1 VFDDEGELVGLFDGL
16 IGNASRIDPA
26 QAAQEYGRLLGQG
39 EHVQAAYLLVRD
51 AFLFT
56 DRRLI
61 LVDKQGVTGR
71 KIEYHSIPYRSI
83 THFSVETAGT
93 FDLDAE
99 LKIYLSGMPVPIQKQ
114 FGRGVDVYEVQALLT
129 AYVVR

>member
-1 VFDDEGELVGLFDGL
+1 MGLLNGI

-26 QAAQEYGRLLGQG
+26 AAAREYGRLLGQG
-39 EHVQAAYLLVRD
+39 EQVQAAYQLVRD

-61 LVDKQGVTGR
+61 LIDKQGVTGR
-71 KIEYHSIPYRSI
+71 KVEYHTVPYKAI

-99 LKIYLSGMPVPIQKQ
+99 LKIWLSGSHTPIEKQ
-114 FGRGVDVYEVQALLT
+114 FGKGVDVYEVQALLSY
-129 AYVVR
+129 YVAR

>member
-1 VFDDEGELVGLFDGL
+1 MGFLDGL
-16 IGNASRIDPA
+16 AGNASRVDPQA
-26 QAAQEYGRLLGQG
+26 AAQEYARLLAPG
-39 EHVQAAYLLVRD
+39 EQVHAAYLLVRD

-71 KIEYHSIPYRSI
+71 KIEYHSVPYRAV

-99 LKIYLSGMPVPIQKQ
+99 LKIWLSGGALIAKQ
-114 FGRGVDVYEVQALLT
+114 FGKGVDVYEVQAILS
-129 AYVVR
+129 

>member
-1 VFDDEGELVGLFDGL
+1 MGFLDGL
-16 IGNASRIDPA
+16 AGNASRIDPA
-26 QAAQEYGRLLGQG
+26 SAAQEYGRLLAQG
-39 EHVQAAYLLVRD
+39 EQVLAAYLLVRD

-56 DRRLI
+56 DRRLV

-71 KIEYHSIPYRSI
+71 KVQYHSIPYRSI

-99 LKIYLSGMPVPIQKQ
+99 LTIWLAGGQGIVKQ
-114 FGRGVDVYEVQALLT
+114 FGRGVDVYEVQGLL
-129 AYVVR
+129 AGFVAR

>member
-1 VFDDEGELVGLFDGL
+1 MSFLGGMM
-16 IGNASRIDPA
+16 GNASRLDPG
-26 QAAQEYGRLLGQG
+26 AAAREYARLLGPG
-39 EHVQAAYLLVRD
+39 EQVQAAYLLVRD

-71 KIEYHSIPYRSI
+71 KVEYHTIPYRSV
-83 THFSVETAGT
+83 THFAVETAGT

-99 LKIYLSGMPVPIQKQ
+99 LKIWLAGGGPPIAKQ
-114 FGRGVDVYEVQALLT
+114 FGKGVDVYEVQALLSR
-129 AYVVR
+129 YVAG

>member
-1 VFDDEGELVGLFDGL
+1 VGILDGI

-26 QAAQEYGRLLGQG
+26 GAAREYGRLLAQG
-39 EHVQAAYLLVRD
+39 EQVHAAYQLVRD

-61 LVDKQGVTGR
+61 LVDKQGMTGR
-71 KIEYHSIPYRSI
+71 KVEYHTVPYRSI

-99 LKIYLSGMPVPIQKQ
+99 LKIWLSGSPEPIAKQ
-114 FGRGVDVYEVQALLT
+114 FGKGVDVYEVQALLSAFVT
-129 AYVVR
+129 R

>member
-1 VFDDEGELVGLFDGL
+1 MGFLDG
-16 IGNASRIDPA
+16 IRGNAGRVDPGA
-26 QAAQEYGRLLGQG
+26 AAQEYARLLAPG
-39 EHVQAAYLLVRD
+39 EQVHAAYLLVRD

-71 KIEYHSIPYRSI
+71 KIQYHSVPYRAV

-99 LKIYLSGMPVPIQKQ
+99 LTIWISGGQGIVKQ
-114 FGRGVDVYEVQALLT
+114 FGRGVDVYEVQALLAT
-129 AYVVR
+129 FVAR

>member
-1 VFDDEGELVGLFDGL
+1 MGFLDG
-16 IGNASRIDPA
+16 IAGNASRVDPQ

-39 EHVQAAYLLVRD
+39 EQVLAAYLLVRD

-71 KIEYHSIPYRSI
+71 KVQYHSIPYRSI
-83 THFSVETAGT
+83 THFGVETAGT

-99 LKIYLSGMPVPIQKQ
+99 LTIWLSGGHCIVKQ
-114 FGRGVDVYEVQALLT
+114 FGRGVDVYEVQALL
-129 AYVVR
+129 AAFVAR

>member
-1 VFDDEGELVGLFDGL
+1 MGLFDGL
-16 IGNASRIDPA
+16 LGNASRVDPA
-26 QAAQEYGRLLGQG
+26 QAAQEYSRLLARNEQ
-39 EHVQAAYLLVRD
+39 VQAAYLLIRD

-61 LVDKQGVTGR
+61 LVDKQGMTGR
-71 KIEYHSIPYRSI
+71 KIEYHTIPYRSI

-99 LKIYLSGMPVPIQKQ
+99 LKIYLSGSPMPIQKQ
-114 FGRGVDVYEVQALLT
+114 FGKGVDVYEVQALLS
-129 AYVVR
+129 AYVTR

>member
-1 VFDDEGELVGLFDGL
+1 M
-16 IGNASRIDPA
+16 
-26 QAAQEYGRLLGQG
+26 
-39 EHVQAAYLLVRD
+39 LVRD

-61 LVDKQGVTGR
+61 LIDKQGVTGR
-71 KIEYHSIPYRSI
+71 KIEYHTLPYRSI

-99 LKIYLSGMPVPIQKQ
+99 LKIWLSGSPTPICKQ
-114 FGRGVDVYEVQALLT
+114 FGKGVDVYEVQALMSH
-129 AYVVR
+129 YVAR

>member
-1 VFDDEGELVGLFDGL
+1 MGLLSG
-16 IGNASRIDPA
+16 ITGNASRVDPGK
-26 QAAQEYGRLLGQG
+26 AAREYGRLLGHG
-39 EHVQAAYLLVRD
+39 EQVQAAYQLVRD

-71 KIEYHSIPYRSI
+71 KVQYHSVPYKSI

-99 LKIYLSGMPVPIQKQ
+99 LTIWISGGQGITKQ
-114 FGRGVDVYEVQALLT
+114 FGRGVDVYEVQALLG
-129 AYVVR
+129 AFAGR

>member
-1 VFDDEGELVGLFDGL
+1 MGLLDG
-16 IGNASRIDPA
+16 IMGNASRVDPRA
-26 QAAQEYGRLLGQG
+26 AAQEYARLLGQG
-39 EHVQAAYLLVRD
+39 EQVHAAYQLVRD

-71 KIEYHSIPYRSI
+71 KVEYHSVPYRSI
-83 THFSVETAGT
+83 THFSVETAGN

-99 LKIYLSGMPVPIQKQ
+99 LKLWITGSAAPMQFTFSKQ
-114 FGRGVDVYEVQALLT
+114 VNVYEVQALL
-129 AYVVR
+129 AQAVCR

>member
-1 VFDDEGELVGLFDGL
+1 MGILNGI
-16 IGNASRIDPA
+16 IGNASRMDPA
-26 QAAQEYGRLLGQG
+26 AAAREYGRLLGQG
-39 EHVQAAYLLVRD
+39 EQVHAAYQLVRD

-61 LVDKQGVTGR
+61 MVDKQGVTGR
-71 KIEYHSIPYRSI
+71 KVEYHTVPYRAI

-99 LKIYLSGMPVPIQKQ
+99 LKIWLSGSPVPIQKQ
-114 FGRGVDVYEVQALLT
+114 FGKGVDVYEVQALLSY
-129 AYVVR
+129 YVAR

>member
-1 VFDDEGELVGLFDGL
+1 MGLLDG
-16 IGNASRIDPA
+16 IMGNASRIDPRA
-26 QAAQEYGRLLGQG
+26 AAQEYGRLLAHG
-39 EHVQAAYLLVRD
+39 EQVHAAYQLVRD

-71 KIEYHSIPYRSI
+71 KVEYHSVLYRSI
-83 THFSVETAGT
+83 THFSVETAGA

-99 LKIYLSGMPVPIQKQ
+99 LKIWLSGSHEPISKQ

-129 AYVVR
+129 GFVAR